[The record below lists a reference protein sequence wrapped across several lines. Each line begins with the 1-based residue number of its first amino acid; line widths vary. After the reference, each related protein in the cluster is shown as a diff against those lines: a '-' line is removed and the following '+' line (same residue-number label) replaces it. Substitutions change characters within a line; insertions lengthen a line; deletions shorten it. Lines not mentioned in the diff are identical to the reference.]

1 MKKQQE
7 INPLVDRH
15 EHVRRITA
23 ACQNTVHNIIE
34 TGRLLIEAKDDIG
47 YGGFQEMIRAELPFG
62 PNTAQR
68 LMQIAENP
76 VLSNAAHVPLLPA
89 SWGTLYELAKL
100 PKHGVDLEVLI
111 EERAIHP
118 KMERK
123 DVRAF
128 LPSRKPEQ
136 RDDDLPP
143 DHEDSSNPAPDDGAT
158 EPDDSEPN
166 PLVVAWADASPEAR
180 REFVHARWDEIMRA
194 HDQAGPAKP
203 NGNAGA
209 DHWAHLSKENAEAV
223 DRWSESNK

>member
-1 MKKQQE
+1 MTKKQE
-7 INPLVDRH
+7 ISPLVDRH
-15 EHVRRITA
+15 EQVRRITA
-23 ACQNTVHNIIE
+23 AWQNTVHNIIE

-76 VLSNAAHVPLLPA
+76 VLSNAAHVPILPA

-100 PKHGVDLEVLI
+100 PRHGIDLEVLI

-118 KMERK
+118 KLERK

-128 LPSRKPEQ
+128 LPSCKPEQ

-143 DHEDSSNPAPDDGAT
+143 DGSGTPAPDKAP
-158 EPDDSEPN
+158 EPDGGKPN
-166 PLVVAWADASPEAR
+166 LITVAWANASPEAR
-180 REFVHARWDEIMRA
+180 REFVHAHWNEIMRT
-194 HDQAGPAKP
+194 HDQASGAKP

-209 DHWAHLSKENAEAV
+209 THWADLSKENSEQR
-223 DRWSESNK
+223 DRWTESDTL

>member
-1 MKKQQE
+1 MTKKQE
-7 INPLVDRH
+7 ISPLVDRH

-23 ACQNTVHNIIE
+23 AWQNTVHNIIE

-47 YGGFQEMIRAELPFG
+47 HGGFQEMIRTELPFG

-68 LMQIAENP
+68 LIQIAENP

-118 KMERK
+118 KLERK

-143 DHEDSSNPAPDDGAT
+143 DYEGSSDPAPDDGAT
-158 EPDDSEPN
+158 EPDRPVTN
-166 PLVVAWADASPEAR
+166 PLIVMWANASRKER
-180 REFVHARWDEIMRA
+180 HEFVCTCWAEITRAR
-194 HDQAGPAKP
+194 DQGATL
-203 NGNAGA
+203 NGGGGA
-209 DHWAHLSKENAEAV
+209 DHWADLSKENAEQL
-223 DRWSESNK
+223 DRWIEGDNL